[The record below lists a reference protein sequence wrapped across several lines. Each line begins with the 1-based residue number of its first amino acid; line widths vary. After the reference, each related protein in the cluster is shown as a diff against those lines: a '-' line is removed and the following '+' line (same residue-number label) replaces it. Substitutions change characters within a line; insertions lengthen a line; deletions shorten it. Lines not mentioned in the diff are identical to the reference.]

1 MPFYVRKVRGQE
13 KYRVNFKDNK
23 GTSSLYQFDTREEA
37 RQKMREEIYKL
48 VEKEK
53 QQDLI
58 NSSSSDTL
66 ALSENSD
73 TEIEDI

>member
-23 GTSSLYQFDTREEA
+23 GTASLFQFDTREEA
-37 RQKMREEIYKL
+37 HQKMRDEIYKL

-58 NSSSSDTL
+58 NSSSDTL

-73 TEIEDI
+73 TEIEDV

>member
-1 MPFYVRKVRGQE
+1 MPFFVRKVRGQE

-23 GTSSLYQFDTREEA
+23 GTSSLFQFDTREEA
-37 RQKMREEIYKL
+37 YQKMRDEIYKL

-58 NSSSSDTL
+58 NNSS
-66 ALSENSD
+66 SENSD
-73 TEIEDI
+73 TEIEDV